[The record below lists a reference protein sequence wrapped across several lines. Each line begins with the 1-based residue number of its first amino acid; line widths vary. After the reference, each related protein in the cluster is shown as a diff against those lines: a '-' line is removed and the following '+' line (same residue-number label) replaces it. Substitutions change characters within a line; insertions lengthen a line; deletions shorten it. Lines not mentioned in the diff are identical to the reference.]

1 MGYIGNEAQTAF
13 TSFDKQTI
21 TGTGTSVYTL
31 SHSVA
36 NEQEIEVFVNNVRQ
50 EGGSGK
56 AFTVSGNQ
64 ITFSENIA
72 STDTVYVNF
81 QGKAVQT
88 VSHPSDQ
95 PLQATTGNFS
105 GVVKTPARPA
115 FRGTKTYSNPTDFTT
130 ETDVTGYTEDF
141 DIGSA
146 FDASAGTY
154 TIPETGIYQIN
165 VQQRA
170 TVAVAATLLKLR
182 LYVDGSNDL
191 QHDALWDDPESG
203 QSSSMTI
210 CQTRSFTQGQVL
222 KVSFESLTDAGI
234 GAAFVFSGFFVG

>member
-31 SHSVA
+31 SHNVA

-56 AFTVSGNQ
+56 AYTVSGNQ

-88 VSHPSDQ
+88 VTHPSNHHYRQ
-95 PLQATTGNFS
+95 PQEPSVPIVDVGGSPAGGCHRQRSLALTTAI
-105 GVVKTPARPA
+105 T
-115 FRGTKTYSNPTDFTT
+115 
-130 ETDVTGYTEDF
+130 
-141 DIGSA
+141 
-146 FDASAGTY
+146 
-154 TIPETGIYQIN
+154 
-165 VQQRA
+165 
-170 TVAVAATLLKLR
+170 
-182 LYVDGSNDL
+182 
-191 QHDALWDDPESG
+191 H
-203 QSSSMTI
+203 
-210 CQTRSFTQGQVL
+210 
-222 KVSFESLTDAGI
+222 
-234 GAAFVFSGFFVG
+234 

>member
-56 AFTVSGNQ
+56 AYTVSGNQ

-81 QGKAVQT
+81 AGKAVQT
-88 VSHPSDQ
+88 VTHPSDAR
-95 PLQATTGNFS
+95 LQATTGTFS
-105 GVVKTPARPA
+105 GAV
-115 FRGTKTYSNPTDFTT
+115 
-130 ETDVTGYTEDF
+130 
-141 DIGSA
+141 SA
-146 FDASAGTY
+146 TC
-154 TIPETGIYQIN
+154 T
-165 VQQRA
+165 
-170 TVAVAATLLKLR
+170 
-182 LYVDGSNDL
+182 
-191 QHDALWDDPESG
+191 
-203 QSSSMTI
+203 
-210 CQTRSFTQGQVL
+210 
-222 KVSFESLTDAGI
+222 
-234 GAAFVFSGFFVG
+234 FSGNV